1 MKNTLT
7 DMLRA
12 RMLVLLNRWDK
23 QTQTVKSEMEKYLAG
38 ENISRI
44 QISKDVTYMKET
56 FSLIERIMK
65 DLK

>member
-1 MKNTLT
+1 
-7 DMLRA
+7 MLRA